1 MSSFIWI
8 ATSEI
13 VLLIKLQS
21 KAGAWTVLL
30 IISKQTGLIWFKYQ
44 FTFKKQPTEK
54 VVTKLCSSKYKL
66 QKAVDNL
73 MKIVGAFNN
82 SMKSVKQRVSEL
94 EEKDQESSKEKPA
107 FKEQNAETNYV
118 EINFLKETS
127 NQNKQE
133 IYTI

>member
-1 MSSFIWI
+1 
-8 ATSEI
+8 
-13 VLLIKLQS
+13 
-21 KAGAWTVLL
+21 
-30 IISKQTGLIWFKYQ
+30 
-44 FTFKKQPTEK
+44 
-54 VVTKLCSSKYKL
+54 
-66 QKAVDNL
+66 

-107 FKEQNAETNYV
+107 FKEQNAETNAV

-133 IYTI
+133 IYTIEEKIEKLEEEQSVLVE